1 MNKTLRSLSEL
12 GENEKSVTSKNPA
25 LQCIIQVY
33 TVHKGSF
40 SNYGKALRCI

>member
-25 LQCIIQVY
+25 LQCIYKFTQYIKDHFQI
-33 TVHKGSF
+33 TVKH
-40 SNYGKALRCI
+40 